1 MIFGMWGDPH
11 IGGPSN
17 WQDDLSYFDR
27 DLNMVYAWDEDNRSD
42 VAGRKPDTLV
52 TSFLKVQVIPTIKL
66 IMMAMGL

>member
-1 MIFGMWGDPH
+1 MWGDPH

-42 VAGRKPDTLV
+42 VAGRNLDTLA
-52 TSFLKVQVIPTIKL
+52 TSFLKVLAIPTIKL